1 MSFSSQV
8 KDELNSIQIK
18 GNCCKKAY
26 IFGALTAA
34 DAVDGQITVKIADTA
49 TAEQLC
55 HLLKAIYKIE
65 PERKE
70 VRRGC
75 YSAIELKFKSAKIA
89 DFLSFADE
97 FSGSDEDIETLEGY
111 ISCENCKRVFARAA
125 FCASGSVSDPK
136 KSYTFEIRAK
146 NDTRVW
152 LIHSI
157 LEEIVSEAPGITSRN
172 GNFSV
177 FYKNND
183 AIENVLTVFGANKT
197 LFEFLDSYV
206 EKDLR
211 NYENRATNCVT
222 RNIAKSVGA
231 SSQQVLAIEALIAT
245 GAFEELSDEIQAT
258 AALRLA
264 NPSLTLSELAEIH
277 IPPISK
283 SGLNHRI
290 SKIMELAKKRELI

>member
-8 KDELNSIQIK
+8 KDELNTLQIK

-26 IFGALTAA
+26 IFGSLLAAEITDGEILIKLTEDSAA
-34 DAVDGQITVKIADTA
+34 D
-49 TAEQLC
+49 QLC
-55 HLLKAIYKIE
+55 HLLKAIYKID
-65 PERKE
+65 PQKKE
-70 VRRGC
+70 IRRGC
-75 YSAIELKFKSAKIA
+75 YRAVELRFKSSKLA
-89 DFLSFADE
+89 DFLTFADD
-97 FSGSDEDIETLEGY
+97 FSGSDEDMETLDGY
-111 ISCENCKRVFARAA
+111 FACENCKRVFARAA

-136 KSYTFEIRAK
+136 KSYTFEIHTK

-152 LIHSI
+152 LMHAI

-172 GNFSV
+172 GKFSI
-177 FYKNND
+177 FYKNNS
-183 AIENVLTVFGANKT
+183 AIEDVLTVIGANKT

-222 RNIAKSVGA
+222 RNIAKSVDA

-245 GAFEELSDEIQAT
+245 GAFEELNDDVRAT
-258 AALRLA
+258 AELRLA

-277 IPPISK
+277 TPPISK

-290 SKIMELAKKRELI
+290 SKIMELAKRLKLI

>member
-8 KDELNSIQIK
+8 KDELNTLQIK

-26 IFGALTAA
+26 IFGSLLSAEATDGEILIKLTEDSAA
-34 DAVDGQITVKIADTA
+34 D
-49 TAEQLC
+49 QLC
-55 HLLKAIYKIE
+55 HLLKAIYKID
-65 PERKE
+65 PQKKE
-70 VRRGC
+70 IRRGC
-75 YSAIELKFKSAKIA
+75 YRAVELRFKSAKLA
-89 DFLSFADE
+89 DFLTFADD
-97 FSGSDEDIETLEGY
+97 FSGSDEDMETLDGY
-111 ISCENCKRVFARAA
+111 FACENCKRVFARAA

-136 KSYTFEIRAK
+136 KSYTFEIHTK

-152 LIHSI
+152 LMHAI

-172 GNFSV
+172 GKFSI
-177 FYKNND
+177 FYKNNS
-183 AIENVLTVFGANKT
+183 AIEDVLTVIGANKT

-222 RNIAKSVGA
+222 RNIAKSVDA

-245 GAFEELSDEIQAT
+245 GAFEELNDDVRAT

-277 IPPISK
+277 TPPISK

-290 SKIMELAKKRELI
+290 SKIMELAKRLKLI

>member
-8 KDELNSIQIK
+8 KDELNSLQIK

-26 IFGALTAA
+26 IFGTLASAE
-34 DAVDGQITVKIADTA
+34 AVDGQITVKIADPF

-55 HLLKAIYKIE
+55 HLLKSIYKIE
-65 PERKE
+65 PEINDI
-70 VRRGC
+70 RRGC
-75 YSAIELKFKSAKIA
+75 YSATELKFKSAKIA

-97 FSGSDEDIETLEGY
+97 FSGSDEDIETLDGCFG
-111 ISCENCKRVFARAA
+111 CENCKRVFARAA

-136 KSYTFEIRAK
+136 KSYTFEIRTS

-152 LIHSI
+152 LIHSV

-172 GNFSV
+172 GNFSI
-177 FYKNND
+177 FYKNNS
-183 AIENVLTVFGANKT
+183 AIEDVLTVIGANKT

-231 SSQQVLAIEALIAT
+231 SSQQVLAIESLMAT

>member
-26 IFGALTAA
+26 IFGALASA
-34 DAVDGQITVKIADTA
+34 DAVDGQITVKIADPS

-65 PERKE
+65 PDRKD

-75 YSAIELKFKSAKIA
+75 YSATELKFRSAKIVE
-89 DFLSFADE
+89 FLSFADE
-97 FSGSDEDIETLEGY
+97 FSGSEEDIETLDSY
-111 ISCENCKRVFARAA
+111 FSCENCKRIFARAA

-136 KSYTFEIRAK
+136 KSYTFEIRTK

-152 LIHSI
+152 LIHSV

-172 GNFSV
+172 GNFSI
-177 FYKNND
+177 FYKNNS
-183 AIENVLTVFGANKT
+183 AIEDVLTVIGANKT
-197 LFEFLDSYV
+197 LFEFLDSFV

-290 SKIMELAKKRELI
+290 SKILELAKSRDLI

>member
-8 KDELNSIQIK
+8 KDELNSLPIK

-26 IFGALTAA
+26 ILGSLASAE
-34 DAVDGQITVKIADTA
+34 AVEGIITVRFTESSS
-49 TAEQLC
+49 AELFRT
-55 HLLKAIYKIE
+55 LLKTIYKIE
-65 PERKE
+65 PEIKE
-70 VRRGC
+70 IKRGC
-75 YSAIELKFKSAKIA
+75 FSATEMKFRSVKLA

-97 FSGSDEDIETLEGY
+97 FSGSDEDIERLDSQFT
-111 ISCENCKRVFARAA
+111 CENCKKVFARAA
-125 FCASGSVSDPK
+125 FCSSGSVTDPK
-136 KSYTFEIRAK
+136 KSYTLEIHTK

-152 LIHSI
+152 LIHSV
-157 LEEIVSEAPGITSRN
+157 LEEIVSEAPGITARS
-172 GNFSV
+172 GKYSI
-177 FYKNND
+177 FYKNNS
-183 AIENVLTVFGANKT
+183 AIEDMLTVIGASKT

-222 RNIAKSVGA
+222 KNIARSVSA
-231 SSQQVLAIEALIAT
+231 SATQVLAIEALIAT
-245 GAFEELSDEIQAT
+245 GFFEELSDDIKMT

-277 IPPISK
+277 TPPISK

-290 SKIMELAKKRELI
+290 SKIMELAKARELI

>member
-8 KDELNSIQIK
+8 KEELNSLQIK

-26 IFGALTAA
+26 IYGTLMSAEKEDDIICLKLS
-34 DAVDGQITVKIADTA
+34 DASTS
-49 TAEQLC
+49 EQLC
-55 HLLKAIYKIE
+55 YTLKSIYRIE
-65 PERKE
+65 PEIKKIK
-70 VRRGC
+70 RGC
-75 YSAIELKFKSAKIA
+75 FSAIALRFKSARLS
-89 DFLSFADE
+89 DFLAFVDD
-97 FSGSDEDIETLEGY
+97 FSGSDEDAEALG
-111 ISCENCKRVFARAA
+111 SFFACENCKRVFARAA

-136 KSYTFEIRAK
+136 KSYTFEIHAK

-152 LIHSI
+152 LLHSI
-157 LEEIVSEAPGITSRN
+157 LEEIVSEAPGITSRQ

-177 FYKNND
+177 FYKNNS
-183 AIENVLTVFGANKT
+183 AIEDVLTVLGANKT

-222 RNIAKSVGA
+222 SNIARSVGA
-231 SSQQVLAIEALIAT
+231 SGIQVQAIEALIAT
-245 GAFEELSDEIQAT
+245 GVFEELSADIQST

-264 NPSLTLSELAEIH
+264 NPALTLSELAEIH
-277 IPPISK
+277 TPPISK

-290 SKIMELAKKRELI
+290 SKIIELAKSRDLI